1 MAKPLRI
8 LGTCGALM
16 LGVVTG
22 AMTFAPAM
30 AQSSLGMLSKLDRGL
45 WEVTTRGGRSVRSI
59 CVRDGSEL
67 VQLRHR
73 GAACNRFVVEDGAN
87 EITVQYTCRGDGY
100 GRTHIRRETNALAQI
115 DSQGIE
121 GGRPFQFAVEAR
133 HVGSCR

>member
-16 LGVVTG
+16 LGIVTG
-22 AMTFAPAM
+22 AMTFAPAT

-73 GAACNRFVVEDGAN
+73 GAACNRFVVEDAAN
-87 EITVQYTCRGDGY
+87 EKITMYAIMLLKITRIG
-100 GRTHIRRETNALAQI
+100 
-115 DSQGIE
+115 
-121 GGRPFQFAVEAR
+121 
-133 HVGSCR
+133 

>member
-8 LGTCGALM
+8 LATCGVLT
-16 LGVVTG
+16 LGLVTG
-22 AMTFAPAM
+22 AMTFAPAT

-45 WEVTTRGGRSVRSI
+45 WEISTRGGRSMRSI

-73 GAACNRFVVEDGAN
+73 GAACNRFVVEDAAN
-87 EITVQYTCRGDGY
+87 EITVQYTCKGDGY
-100 GRTHIRRETNALAQI
+100 GRTHIRRETNSLAQI

-133 HVGSCR
+133 RVGSCR